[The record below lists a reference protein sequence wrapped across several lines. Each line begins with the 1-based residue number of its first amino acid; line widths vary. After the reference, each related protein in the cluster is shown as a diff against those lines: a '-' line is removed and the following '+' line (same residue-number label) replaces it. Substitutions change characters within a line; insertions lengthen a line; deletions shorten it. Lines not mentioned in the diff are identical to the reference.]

1 MRIVILLSG
10 SGSNAQAVFDAVS
23 SGALPIQISAVGSD
37 TPDAYGLVRARDA
50 GLETFVL
57 DYADY
62 PNRTAW
68 TVALSDAVAGYDP
81 DLVLSSGLMR
91 IVGPEFIDRFA
102 GRFINTHPALL
113 PSFPGA
119 HGVRD
124 ALAAGVKI
132 TGTTLHLVDAGVD
145 TGRILDQRAVR
156 IHPGEDEAALHERIK
171 VEERAMVL
179 DALTALYRAH
189 QQNPDV
195 VIGDLDLAPS
205 TADID

>member
-10 SGSNAQAVFDAVS
+10 SGSNAQVVFDAVS

>member
-62 PNRTAW
+62 PNRSAW
-68 TVALSDAVAGYDP
+68 TVALSDAVAEYDP

-91 IVGPEFIDRFA
+91 IVGSEFIDRFA
-102 GRFINTHPALL
+102 GRFVNTHPALL

-156 IHPGEDEAALHERIK
+156 IHPGESEAELHERIK

-179 DALTALYRAH
+179 DALAALHRAR
-189 QQNPDV
+189 QSTPDAM
-195 VIGDLDLAPS
+195 IGDVDLTPHRPG
-205 TADID
+205 ID